1 VLQSIVTH
9 PQLKRFYSSEVEA
22 YNEREILTESGKI
35 IIPDR
40 LAVQKNGR
48 TAIIDYK
55 TGNFNPKHQEQLNN
69 YKETVQKMGYD
80 VAEKILVYIY
90 PRIEIKIVQ

>member
-1 VLQSIVTH
+1 M
-9 PQLKRFYSSEVEA
+9 
-22 YNEREILTESGKI
+22 
-35 IIPDR
+35 
-40 LAVQKNGR
+40 GR